1 MIIANP
7 LYDVVF
13 KYLDE
18 IRDKMD
24 VEDEIDRI
32 FEREINKYN
41 LIIADKNKELEIE
54 RQKAEEER
62 QKVEVERQKNVE
74 LLRQIAE
81 LQERVKNNRQDK

>member
-41 LIIADKNKELEIE
+41 LIIADKNKELET
-54 RQKAEEER
+54 
-62 QKVEVERQKNVE
+62 ERQKNVE

>member
-54 RQKAEEER
+54 RE
-62 QKVEVERQKNVE
+62 KNAE

-81 LQERVKNNRQDK
+81 LQERMKNNRQDK

>member
-62 QKVEVERQKNVE
+62 QKNAE

-81 LQERVKNNRQDK
+81 LQERMKK